1 MSRSRKHVTLGLDG
15 DVQPPGPG
23 QAIVRALGSRGSNVI
38 EVEFPDGRQTLVL
51 MPAKFN
57 KKLWVKRGGFVMV
70 EDSAQ
75 AEGDT
80 KVTGTIVSV
89 LYDDQIKQLQKM
101 EGVWPK
107 EFAKDG
113 KASLE
118 DMMPPSDSEESDQ
131 EEGQAG
137 ASAAAVAGAAKAV
150 AAPHGGDHGEEEG
163 EEEDDDDGLPPL
175 QQNTNRKV
183 VYHEVSESDDD
194 DDDD

>member
-1 MSRSRKHVTLGLDG
+1 MALGLDG

-75 AEGDT
+75 AEADT

-101 EGVWPK
+101 GGVWPK
-107 EFAKDG
+107 EFAGKDG
-113 KASLE
+113 KGSLE

-131 EEGQAG
+131 GEGLPG
-137 ASAAAVAGAAKAV
+137 DAAAGGPAGPAPAPAV
-150 AAPHGGDHGEEEG
+150 AAPQGARGDGEEDDD
-163 EEEDDDDGLPPL
+163 DDDDGLPPL

-183 VYHEVSESDDD
+183 VYHEVSSDDD
-194 DDDD
+194 EDDD